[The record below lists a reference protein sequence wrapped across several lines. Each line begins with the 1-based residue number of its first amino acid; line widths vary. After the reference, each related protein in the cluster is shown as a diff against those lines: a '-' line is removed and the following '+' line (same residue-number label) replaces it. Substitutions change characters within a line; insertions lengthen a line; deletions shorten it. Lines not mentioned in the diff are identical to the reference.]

1 MKLAII
7 GGGSTY
13 TPELID
19 GIIQNNSALGVTAIF
34 LMDIDK
40 ERLQILSDFS
50 KKMLNAKGS
59 HIEIFA
65 TTDLE
70 EALLGAHFVLTQI
83 RVGGLQA
90 RLVDENISLEFDCIA
105 QETTGVGGFSMALRT
120 IPEILK
126 VAKAMEKL
134 CPHAILINFTNPSG
148 IVTQAV
154 KNHSRIN
161 CIGLCNVPI
170 TMKNKIAETI
180 NKPIDKIQLDY
191 FGLNHLSFIRDII
204 IDGKSFFEDCYY
216 LCADESFDV
225 DIIKTL
231 ELIPSPYLRYYFYRD
246 EILADQKNG
255 KKLRAQEVIKVEKE
269 LLELYKDTTID
280 EKPASLSKRGGA
292 LYSKAAC
299 DLLKALKND
308 AGILQIVNVMQKGV
322 FKDLPYNAICEIPAT
337 ISSVGEEPLK
347 VRPLPL
353 KVRGLI
359 QNVYAYEELT
369 VNAAIKGSYN
379 NGLEAL
385 MTHPLVGSYKKAKGI
400 MDKILDTHKEYLPN
414 FLQNRGLASQNR
426 S

>member
-19 GIIQNNSALGVTAIF
+19 GIIQNNSELGVSTLGVNAIF

-40 ERLQILSDFS
+40 DRLQILSDFS
-50 KKMLNAKGS
+50 KRMISAKGS

-83 RVGGLQA
+83 RVGGQEA
-90 RLVDENISLEFDCIA
+90 RLKDEHIALENDCIA
-105 QETTGVGGFSMALRT
+105 QETTGAGGFSKALRT

-134 CPHAILINFTNPSG
+134 CPHAVLVNFTNPSG

-154 KNHSRIN
+154 NNHSRIR
-161 CIGLCNVPI
+161 CVGLCNVPI
-170 TMKNKIAETI
+170 VMKNKIAEVI

-191 FGLNHLSFIRDII
+191 FGLNHLSFIRDILV
-204 IDGKSFFEDCYY
+204 DGKSYFEEYYY
-216 LCADESFDV
+216 LCADENFNADT
-225 DIIKTL
+225 IKTL

-246 EILADQKNG
+246 EIIAEQKDG
-255 KKLRAQEVIKVEKE
+255 KKLRAEEVMKIEKE
-269 LLELYKDTTID
+269 LLELYKDTTLD
-280 EKPASLSKRGGA
+280 EKPAVLSKRGGA

-322 FKDLPYNAICEIPAT
+322 FKDLPYNAVCEMPAT
-337 ISSVGEEPLK
+337 VSSVGEEPLK
-347 VRPLPL
+347 LRPLPL
-353 KVRGLI
+353 KTRGLI

-369 VNAAIKGSYN
+369 VAAAVKGSYQ

-400 MDKILDTHKEYLPN
+400 MDKILAEHKQYLPN
-414 FLQNRGLASQNR
+414 FK
-426 S
+426 